1 MTTVQIIAMLSAW
14 GTTVKGD
21 KLYIKNSS
29 TVASGDVKSY
39 YPKFM
44 GFGKSDMIATRG
56 RVVEGQ
62 VILWKLYNKSGGVI
76 DSWEKE

>member
-1 MTTVQIIAMLSAW
+1 MTNVEILSMLYAW

-29 TVASGDVKSY
+29 TVANGDFKSY

-44 GFGKSDMIATRG
+44 GFGKSDKIATRG
-56 RVVEGQ
+56 HVVEGQ
-62 VILWKLYNKSGGVI
+62 LVWWKLYNKSGDVI
-76 DSWEKE
+76 DSWEK